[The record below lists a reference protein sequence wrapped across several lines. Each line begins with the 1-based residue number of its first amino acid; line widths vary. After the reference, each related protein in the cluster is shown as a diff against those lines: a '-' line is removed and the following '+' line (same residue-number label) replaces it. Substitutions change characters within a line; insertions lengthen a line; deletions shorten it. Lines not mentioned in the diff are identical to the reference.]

1 MSDTISGCIQHKD
14 TRYIQVRCDYM
25 GLYQGNEHK
34 AKIIRIL
41 ETWTDFKRTEW
52 YKDNLDRI
60 EQGQEVSEPDFW
72 ITMSHKQFRQF
83 MFGTSSIDTIKSCL
97 DELVKAKHIERRIS
111 PDNPYG
117 APQYLLNYRAIQK
130 GLNKLGAPS
139 FVPELPPQEEVT
151 PPGKPTP
158 PTGVQNTPTLGG
170 ELPLPQGGK
179 SATSYNSTKNLT
191 ENKEECVCSEPP
203 TESSPPRED
212 THTSLSNSSSS
223 SREQVAET
231 ATTTPQAHSSAETA
245 MSASAPRTPDSSPP
259 VSPQGVRGVFPPD
272 DNVVGVPPADNK
284 AQVNPSKKPGWKA
297 LLDYWDSKYGPSP
310 RPKWVEDEAK
320 DMIERMK
327 PTPEQVDKVC
337 AELKALKK
345 PVTFETMYNN
355 WHLLKEV
362 EEREQAKTHPVPKSV
377 SGRRRVEDDPAYA
390 EYLSMMKG
398 GGK

>member
-14 TRYIQVRCDYM
+14 TRYIQLRSDYL

-34 AKIIRIL
+34 AKIIRVL

-158 PTGVQNTPTLGG
+158 PT
-170 ELPLPQGGK
+170 
-179 SATSYNSTKNLT
+179 
-191 ENKEECVCSEPP
+191 
-203 TESSPPRED
+203 ESSPPRED

-231 ATTTPQAHSSAETA
+231 ATTTPLAHSSAETA